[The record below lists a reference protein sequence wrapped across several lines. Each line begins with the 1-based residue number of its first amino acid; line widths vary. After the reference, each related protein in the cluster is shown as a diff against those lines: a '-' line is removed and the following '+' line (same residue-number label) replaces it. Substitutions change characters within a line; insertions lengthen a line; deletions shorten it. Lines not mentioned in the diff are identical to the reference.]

1 YGKVLLK
8 IPQGTQN
15 DAKFRI
21 KGNGAPNV
29 RTKMKGDQHVI
40 VTVVTPTKLTNEQR
54 RLFEQLLK
62 VEDASQS
69 KSMWNRFKDNFK
81 K

>member
-1 YGKVLLK
+1 
-8 IPQGTQN
+8 
-15 DAKFRI
+15 
-21 KGNGAPNV
+21 
-29 RTKMKGDQHVI
+29 MKGDQHVI